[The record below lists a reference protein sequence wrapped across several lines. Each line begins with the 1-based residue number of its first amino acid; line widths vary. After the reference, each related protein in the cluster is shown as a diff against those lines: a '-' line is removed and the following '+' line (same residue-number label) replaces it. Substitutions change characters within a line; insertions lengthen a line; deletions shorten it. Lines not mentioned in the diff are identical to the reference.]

1 MERVQQIFLK
11 ILGSAVKG
19 EEIRALPELTQQDA
33 DALFGLAKI
42 HRVLPLVYH
51 TVYAAPQLGDTA
63 AIRSAVRRQESRSQF
78 GLEPATRLHE
88 VGVAS
93 NRGSALPR

>member
-19 EEIRALPELTQQDA
+19 EELRALPELTPQDA

-42 HRVLPLVYH
+42 HRVLPLVYEAI
-51 TVYAAPQLGDTA
+51 YACTDSGGAALTTA
-63 AIRSAVRRQESRSQF
+63 RIQSCAGPLS
-78 GLEPATRLHE
+78 
-88 VGVAS
+88 
-93 NRGSALPR
+93 